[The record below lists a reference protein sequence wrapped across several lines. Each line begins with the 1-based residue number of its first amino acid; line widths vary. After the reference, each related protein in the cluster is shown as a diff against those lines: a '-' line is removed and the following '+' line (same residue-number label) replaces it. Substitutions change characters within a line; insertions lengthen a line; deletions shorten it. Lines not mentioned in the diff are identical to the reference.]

1 MRLQSLLCKV
11 KISYS
16 HTEYWVLYT
25 KPILTMTS
33 SAPSFDQP
41 YIECVYKPIHVCF
54 NWLFLCAGVSM
65 HTVNSHQRITY
76 EGNYLYT
83 LHTAWVSW
91 HGFQLASKMTTRFA
105 PTRFTPRLPARVDTR
120 NSFTW
125 KSYKLVLH
133 LRCTFA
139 DLWIGVETGDETFS
153 FHGRGRS
160 IQPIVRLP

>member
-1 MRLQSLLCKV
+1 MRLQSLLCKA

-25 KPILTMTS
+25 KPILTMAS
-33 SAPSFDQP
+33 STPFILSTLYPMCIQAHP
-41 YIECVYKPIHVCF
+41 CVFQLIV
-54 NWLFLCAGVSM
+54 LAGVSM

-139 DLWIGVETGDETFS
+139 DLWVGVETGDETFS
-153 FHGRGRS
+153 FHGWGGS
-160 IQPIVRLP
+160 VQPIVRLS